1 MFGSN
6 NLMWVLVLLL
16 ILGNGEEGTCGCSC
30 NTLIWLLLLSRY
42 CGNDNGSSCGCG
54 CGSSVRTSSCGC

>member
-42 CGNDNGSSCGCG
+42 CGGDSNSSCGCG

>member
-16 ILGNGEEGTCGCSC
+16 ILGNGEEGTCGCNC

-42 CGNDNGSSCGCG
+42 CGNDVNSSCGCG
-54 CGSSVRTSSCGC
+54 CGGSVRSSSCGC